1 MELMRSIPES
11 DLNRILTEAEGG
23 EYQEARSLVQMELA
37 RRASVLFSLG
47 TVDMPAWNGLD

>member
-1 MELMRSIPES
+1 MRSIPES

-23 EYQEARSLVQMELA
+23 EYQEARALVQMELA
-37 RRASVLFSLG
+37 RRASVLLSLG